1 MTAAAISIF
10 LECDFG
16 NGIAGDIKGN
26 ERIILFSQGI
36 LPYHIST
43 KILIQE
49 AKHSKNAT
57 FEKIYGIVKKI
68 NNAFWLSLPFI
79 TTFISTIMTL
89 SPSYFS
95 SLCLI
100 WL

>member
-1 MTAAAISIF
+1 MDMMKDWLSERIDAMTAAAISIF
-10 LECDFG
+10 LECDSG

-57 FEKIYGIVKKI
+57 FEKIYGIVKK
-68 NNAFWLSLPFI
+68 
-79 TTFISTIMTL
+79 
-89 SPSYFS
+89 
-95 SLCLI
+95 
-100 WL
+100 